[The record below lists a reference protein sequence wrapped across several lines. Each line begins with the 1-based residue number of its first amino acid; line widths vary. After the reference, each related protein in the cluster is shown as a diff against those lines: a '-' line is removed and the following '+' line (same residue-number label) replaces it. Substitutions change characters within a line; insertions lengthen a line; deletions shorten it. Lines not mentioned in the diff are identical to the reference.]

1 MKIDVSAS
9 FDPHVVLTEKLDG
22 KAVIVGDKILT
33 ACHCIPL
40 DFDREDRE
48 LTLQTDLIVK
58 LQSASGDL
66 FPANIEFADPISDV
80 AILGTPDA
88 QAFSG
93 GASLY
98 EDCVSCSPIEVYFG
112 DLPSASPC
120 RSATETGVGLPDTGT
135 AELFPNHRIFVET
148 EKEILPGPSGGPI
161 VFQGNLIAVVSSTNE
176 DPDDGVFNGVHPLL
190 AKTLPRWWNSG

>member
-1 MKIDVSAS
+1 MTRKQVRFSFHDFHESTWPSTALTTMKIDVSAS

-66 FPANIEFADPISDV
+66 FPANIEFADPISDF
-80 AILGTPDA
+80 AILVTPNAKAISKDE
-88 QAFSG
+88 SC
-93 GASLY
+93 Y

-112 DLPSASPC
+112 DLPTRFSVQV
-120 RSATETGVGLPDTGT
+120 RNRDGGWVTGT

-148 EKEILPGPSGGPI
+148 EKEILPGAS
-161 VFQGNLIAVVSSTNE
+161 A
-176 DPDDGVFNGVHPLL
+176 
-190 AKTLPRWWNSG
+190 

>member
-1 MKIDVSAS
+1 MTRKQVRFSFHDFHESTWPSTTLTTMKIDVSAS

-48 LTLQTDLIVK
+48 LTLQTGLIVK

-80 AILGTPDA
+80 AILGTPNAKAISKDE
-88 QAFSG
+88 SC
-93 GASLY
+93 Y

-112 DLPSASPC
+112 DLPTRFSTTESLSRQRKRSSREPQADRSFFKAS
-120 RSATETGVGLPDTGT
+120 
-135 AELFPNHRIFVET
+135 
-148 EKEILPGPSGGPI
+148 
-161 VFQGNLIAVVSSTNE
+161 
-176 DPDDGVFNGVHPLL
+176 
-190 AKTLPRWWNSG
+190 